1 MKTIIR
7 NVEKRL
13 EADMV
18 QMLVE
23 TRNESDRVTVVK
35 IFQYLLRET
44 KRIAKDMD
52 IKEKKPRIDSAKG

>member
-23 TRNESDRVTVVK
+23 TRNENDRMTVVK

-52 IKEKKPRIDSAKG
+52 IKEKKPRIDSTKG